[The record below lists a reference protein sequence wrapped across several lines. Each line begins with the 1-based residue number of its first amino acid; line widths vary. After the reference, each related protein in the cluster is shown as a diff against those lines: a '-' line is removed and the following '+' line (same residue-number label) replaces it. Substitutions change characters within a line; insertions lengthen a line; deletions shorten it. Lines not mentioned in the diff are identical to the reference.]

1 MVADLRVE
9 VDALHE
15 HPEDGRLE
23 TEHEEDQDG
32 LAHPRTLLVPEDK
45 PFTWYFTWYF
55 SRYFSWY
62 FTLEKLFY
70 KI

>member
-45 PFTWYFTWYF
+45 PFTI
-55 SRYFSWY
+55 
-62 FTLEKLFY
+62 LLFY
-70 KI
+70 MVFFQIFFLVFYLGEAIL